1 MTLVRTDLHIISTS
15 NTDVFN
21 VPFWYELKD
30 RGRLY

>member
-1 MTLVRTDLHIISTS
+1 MLTVRTNLKNLCAI
-15 NTDVFN
+15 NYDVFN